1 MVLYLALLLV
11 LVNLIAVKS
20 PSNVTSTKMGKW
32 LQQYFSYFLLIL
44 GFLELIDCSITLL
57 LNGAMILNEIKF
69 LKLLVVLA
77 LFILYANSVRIP
89 LIQLFQTQSSKRQNV
104 FSVWFCGIIFCAS

>member
-32 LQQYFSYFLLIL
+32 PKHFSYFLLIL